1 MKRIL
6 ILLMVLCLAF
16 TATMLVSCGGNDT
29 DTDTNTNTDTS
40 SDTDSSVDTP
50 VEKTYTIT
58 FKDEED
64 ELVVGATISFLN
76 PNEEVIKTLV
86 TDAKGQVTVTLTGT
100 HYAEMTDSPEGY
112 YYLNIAGRV
121 ELDKEQMVI
130 VVRNNTPDGTIQKPY
145 PVTEDIT
152 EITLDANKAV
162 YYNLSGGGRNFL
174 IENAQ
179 GLKVF
184 YGDDEAKEADEEGK
198 ISFKMP
204 ATDATN
210 RLVIVKFE
218 NTTDEE
224 KTYTLSIFSDK
235 GQQDNPHNLELDTEV
250 TELIEKEKT
259 VYYKWVA
266 VKSGMVVVLSDTE
279 GNNITLENK
288 TTSVVSS
295 ATNGGVCEY
304 ISVDAGDVIFVCVSS
319 LGADNYNEVKFKVNF
334 HEGTEADPIPLYKAS
349 MEIRLEPSQRLSF
362 KLTTEEEKELVIRS
376 YDIELIIDGSTVT
389 PNDDG
394 IINGILVNG
403 TKVIEIINLDT
414 EYALTVSITLD

>member
-6 ILLMVLCLAF
+6 TLLMVLCLAF
-16 TATMLVSCGGNDT
+16 TAITLVSCGDNDT
-29 DTDTNTNTDTS
+29 DTDTNTDTS

-86 TDAKGQVTVTLTGT
+86 TDAKGQVTITLTGT
-100 HYAEMTDSPEGY
+100 YYAEMTDSPEGY

-130 VVRNNTPDGTIQKPY
+130 VVRNNTPDGSSLKPY
-145 PVTEDIT
+145 PVTEDTT
-152 EITLDANKAV
+152 EIKLGAKSAV
-162 YYNLSGGGRNFL
+162 YYNISGGGRNFL

-204 ATDATN
+204 ATDASN
-210 RLVIVKFE
+210 RLVVVKFE

-235 GQQDNPHNLELDTEV
+235 GQQDNPHSLELDTEV
-250 TELIEKEKT
+250 TELVEKEKIA
-259 VYYKWVA
+259 YYKWVA

-304 ISVDAGDVIFVCVSS
+304 ISVNAGDEIFVCVSS
-319 LGADNYNEVKFKVNF
+319 LGTDNYNEVKFKVNF

-349 MEIRLEPSQRLSF
+349 MDIKLQPSQRLSF

-376 YDIELIIDGSTVT
+376 YDIELIIDGSTIT

-403 TKVIEIINLDT
+403 AKVIEVINLDT
-414 EYALTVSITLD
+414 EYALTISINLG